1 MAVSRCRTPGTDFA
15 AGMAGQCA
23 RVHGMMYMK
32 RYLTYILLLAVS
44 VLACP
49 VDARAARAWESV
61 RQERLAE
68 GRVVTRTAEVEVR
81 TLPGII
87 LISTSRPVQV
97 KVFSILGQIVSSE
110 TVPAGVS
117 QLSLGSHGLF
127 IVKIGD
133 LTCKVAL

>member
-1 MAVSRCRTPGTDFA
+1 MV
-15 AGMAGQCA
+15 
-23 RVHGMMYMK
+23 YMK
-32 RYLTYILLLAVS
+32 RLLTYILLFCVC

-49 VDARAARAWESV
+49 VDAQAAKSWESV
-61 RQERLAE
+61 RQERLSE
-68 GRVVTRTAEVEVR
+68 GKIVTRTTEVEVR
-81 TLPGII
+81 TLSGTI
-87 LISTSRPVQV
+87 LIYTNRPMQV
-97 KVFSILGQIVSSE
+97 RVFSILGQLVSSE

>member
-1 MAVSRCRTPGTDFA
+1 MC
-15 AGMAGQCA
+15 
-23 RVHGMMYMK
+23 
-32 RYLTYILLLAVS
+32 

-49 VDARAARAWESV
+49 VDAQAAKSWESV
-61 RQERLAE
+61 RQERLSE
-68 GRVVTRTAEVEVR
+68 GKIVTRTTEVEVR
-81 TLPGII
+81 TLSGTI
-87 LISTSRPVQV
+87 LIYTNRPMQV
-97 KVFSILGQIVSSE
+97 RVFSILGQLVSSE